1 MINRERIIEICKRI
15 YHVWYD
21 AHLEARKQGTFLNR
35 KGMAVKT
42 KENELLNGNI
52 YRLLVKLALPLIAG
66 DVLQQFYNTIDAV
79 IIGKFVGNDAFAAI
93 GVAGTIMNVFLF
105 SIIGF
110 CVGTTAI
117 FSQYYGQKNM
127 EMFRKEMYLVV
138 LPGSVVII
146 LISVLS
152 VCTISLMLPL
162 MQTPQRLI
170 PYVREYLVVI
180 LGGLLISY
188 LYNILNG
195 ILQSI
200 GNTTA
205 VLIFLAVSIIG
216 NVVLD
221 YTFVGI
227 FAFGIKGAAIATCLA
242 QFISA
247 LLAIIFIKR
256 KYPNLIFKRNDMVIQ
271 KDMVGRTLYFGIA
284 TMLHQAGLYIG
295 KMLVQGAVNTLGIFA
310 ISAYT
315 ATTRIEGFINSF
327 ATSGAQAISILSGQ
341 NLGAGLKVRVRNT
354 FKSGIILLSA
364 LGAALSIVL
373 YLGAGTFMNLL
384 NSNAGAE
391 EIHAGIQY
399 LQWVSVFYIFNY
411 IGSAFGGF
419 FRGVGKVDRS
429 CKGTVIQM
437 SARVILTFLVIK
449 KLNLPGVALA
459 TGIGWIMIVTY
470 FGLQLRRDNKN
481 EEWQTQKRIASE

>member
-1 MINRERIIEICKRI
+1 M
-15 YHVWYD
+15 D
-21 AHLEARKQGTFLNR
+21 
-35 KGMAVKT
+35 T

-52 YRLLVKLALPLIAG
+52 YKLLVKLALPLIAG

-93 GVAGTIMNVFLF
+93 GIAGTIMNVFLF

-117 FSQYYGQKNM
+117 FSQYYGQNNM
-127 EMFRKEMYLVV
+127 EMFRKEMYLVL
-138 LPGSVVII
+138 LPGSAVMV
-146 LISVLS
+146 LVSLLS
-152 VCTISLMLPL
+152 VCTISWILPL
-162 MQTPQRLI
+162 MQTPHRLV

-180 LGGLLISY
+180 LGGMLISY
-188 LYNILNG
+188 LYNALNG
-195 ILQSI
+195 ILQSV

-205 VLIFLAVSIIG
+205 VLLFLAVSIIG

-247 LLAIIFIKR
+247 MLAAIFIKK
-256 KYPNLIFKRNDMVIQ
+256 KYPKLIFTRNEMVIQ

-295 KMLVQGAVNTLGIFA
+295 KLLVQGAVNTLGIFA

-327 ATSGAQAISILSGQ
+327 STSGAQAMTILSGQ
-341 NLGAGLKVRVRNT
+341 NLGAGLKVRVRKT
-354 FKSGIILLSA
+354 MQSGMTLLAVFGIVLSIIL
-364 LGAALSIVL
+364 
-373 YLGAGTFMNLL
+373 YRCAGDFMGLL
-384 NSNAGAE
+384 NANAGAE
-391 EIHAGIQY
+391 EINAGIQY
-399 LQWVSVFYIFNY
+399 LRWISYFYVFNY
-411 IGSAFGGF
+411 IASAFGGF
-419 FRGVGKVDRS
+419 FRGTGKVDRS
-429 CKGTVIQM
+429 FKGTVVQM
-437 SARVILTFLVIK
+437 SARVILTFILIK
-449 KLNLPGVALA
+449 QLNLPGVALA
-459 TGIGWIMIVTY
+459 TGIGWIMIVVY
-470 FGLQLRRDNKN
+470 FAVKYNQDKKKMG
-481 EEWQTQKRIASE
+481 W